1 MQYYLLRKKQLESGI
16 TDSIARFLIPN
27 LAKIESKA
35 YAPGMQTSHLAFIQ
49 TLLHENFQLW
59 LDGIC
64 EHPVAE
70 VYMCTCVVDIQHS
83 LDTLLS
89 GEVLLEDKFK
99 GLDCTVSMYFGC
111 SDGAVSLYFG
121 SF

>member
-1 MQYYLLRKKQLESGI
+1 
-16 TDSIARFLIPN
+16 
-27 LAKIESKA
+27 
-35 YAPGMQTSHLAFIQ
+35 
-49 TLLHENFQLW
+49 
-59 LDGIC
+59 
-64 EHPVAE
+64 
-70 VYMCTCVVDIQHS
+70 MCTCVDIQQS

-99 GLDCTVSMYFGC
+99 GSDCTVSMYFGC